1 MPDPGSFSGRAIS
14 HYRILEKLGGG
25 GMGVVY
31 KAEDTKLH
39 RFVALKFLPEELAA
53 NHQMLERFQREAQ
66 AASALDHPNIC
77 TIYEIG
83 EHEGRPFISMQFLE
97 GQTLKHRIAGRPL
110 PTEVLI
116 DLSLQISDALEAA
129 HAKGII
135 HRDIKPANL
144 FVTERGQAKILDF
157 GLAKQSPVGH
167 RVAEG
172 VGVSAMPTL
181 ATGEELLT
189 TPGSALGTVAYMS
202 PEQARGEELDAR
214 TDIFSLGVV
223 LYEMATGRLAFSGN
237 TSAVVFNNILNGTPV
252 SPTRLNPELPDEFG
266 HILDKALEKDRK
278 LRYQSA
284 ADLHADLARLKR
296 DTSTQKVAAASGARA
311 SATFTRKWVMAGV
324 AAGVLLLLG
333 LTWKFVA
340 WPGSSRTS
348 GTPKALAVV
357 AIENLTQDQTL
368 EWMDSGVVELLTT
381 NLAQARQLDVISTE
395 RVRGLILRRVKDGG
409 RLPADEPPDVAQEA
423 HADWFLSGALL
434 KVGEGLRLD
443 LRVQDTA
450 TGQVLFADKVE
461 GENAQAVFSMADKA
475 TEGILAGLLPGE
487 ARTQPSVTASLTSN
501 VEALHAYEEGLKYGD
516 RLLVDQATASF
527 RRAIELDPQFVMAHF
542 ELGNSFRA
550 SSQLP
555 AARREIARAAEL
567 SERLPVPRQQ
577 KIRIRA
583 GQLAFDDKLE
593 EAGQVLQGAVQEF
606 PREIQLRIDLAGGR
620 EAQWRQEEAKSI
632 FEDALRLDEHNPGA
646 LNLLAYA
653 DGWLG
658 DVSGASAAL
667 DKYAAL
673 LPANDPNPTDTR
685 GDVLAVNGR
694 MEEAAAEYQ
703 KNARV
708 NPDFTFSASPSKL
721 SLAYLYQGKYS
732 LAEAVAQENYR
743 KSKGLERAT
752 VVAALGDIE
761 AGRGRLDQAAVRYEE
776 AARDAAAEQ
785 PLGSLS
791 FLAKAAQVY
800 FEQGQPE
807 QALAVAR
814 RNSGPAAHCVSGLA
828 SLVSKNN
835 ALAEKE
841 FAACQGALTPLAGE
855 YQAGEVVAV
864 SRLLAAGYAK
874 QWQGVISDSGQIP
887 DQRQDAIALT
897 VGCAYLEAGNFAE
910 AEKWLRLNLK
920 VQRMW
925 NNSDAVASSSFL
937 SYSLTQFYL
946 GRVLEQS
953 GKKTEASNAYQ
964 EFLSHFENSTAK
976 LPQIAEAREALKR
989 LM

>member
-1 MPDPGSFSGRAIS
+1 MPDPGSFSGRTIS

-39 RFVALKFLPEELAA
+39 RFVALKFLPEDLVA

-83 EHEGRPFISMQFLE
+83 EHEGKPFISMQFLE

-116 DLSLQISDALEAA
+116 DLSLQISDALQAA
-129 HAKGII
+129 HAKGIV

-157 GLAKQSPVGH
+157 GLAKQSSVGH
-167 RVAEG
+167 RVVEG
-172 VGVSAMPTL
+172 AGVSAMPTL
-181 ATGEELLT
+181 ATSEELLT

-237 TSAVVFNNILNGTPV
+237 TSAVVFNSILNGTPV
-252 SPTRLNPELPDEFG
+252 SATRLNPDLPDEFG

-296 DTSTQKVAAASGARA
+296 DTSTQKVAAASGARVSA
-311 SATFTRKWVMAGV
+311 SLPRKWLIAGV

-333 LTWKFVA
+333 LVWKFA
-340 WPGSSRTS
+340 GWPGGSRTS
-348 GTPKALAVV
+348 GAPKALAVV
-357 AIENLTQDQTL
+357 AIENLTQDSSL

-381 NLAQARQLDVISTE
+381 NLAQAKQLDVISTE

-409 RLPADEPPDVAQEA
+409 HLPAGEARDVAQEA
-423 HADWFLSGALL
+423 HAEWFLSGALL
-434 KVGEGLRLD
+434 KVGQGLRLD

-475 TEGILAGLLPGE
+475 TEGILTGLLPGE
-487 ARTQPSVTASLTSN
+487 RRVQPNVTASLTSN
-501 VEALHAYEEGLKYGD
+501 VEALHAYEEGLKYND
-516 RLLVDQATASF
+516 RVLLDQAAASF

-542 ELGNSFRA
+542 ELANSLGAA
-550 SSQLP
+550 SGLP
-555 AARREIARAAEL
+555 LARREMARAAEL
-567 SERLPVPRQQ
+567 AERLPIPRQQ

-583 GQLAFDDKLE
+583 GQLVLDDKQE
-593 EAGQVLQGAVQEF
+593 EAAQILQGAVREF
-606 PREIQLRIDLAGGR
+606 PREIRLRMDLAGTRGS
-620 EAQWRQEEAKSI
+620 QWRYEEAKSAL
-632 FEDALRLDEHNPGA
+632 EDALRLDEHNASA
-646 LNLLAYA
+646 LNFLAYA
-653 DGWLG
+653 DGWTG
-658 DVSGASAAL
+658 DVSGAIATL

-673 LPANDPNPTDTR
+673 LPPNDPNPIDTR

-703 KNARV
+703 KNTRM
-708 NPDFTFSASPSKL
+708 NPEFTDSAHKL
-721 SLAYLYQGKYS
+721 SLAYLHQGKYS
-732 LAEAVAQENYR
+732 LAEAVAQEGYR
-743 KSKGLERAT
+743 KSKGSERA
-752 VVAALGDIE
+752 AAAGVLGDIE
-761 AGRGRLDQAAVRYEE
+761 TGRGRLDQAAARYEE
-776 AARDAAAEQ
+776 AARDIATVH
-785 PLGSLS
+785 PLDSLS
-791 FLAKAAQVY
+791 FLGKGAQLY
-800 FEQGQPE
+800 FAQGQPE

-814 RNSGPAAHCVSGLA
+814 RNAGPAARCVTGLA
-828 SLVSKNN
+828 YLQLKNT
-835 ALAEKE
+835 AVAEKE
-841 FAACQGALTPLAGE
+841 FAACQGGLTPLVGGYLAGE
-855 YQAGEVVAV
+855 LVAV
-864 SRLLAAGYAK
+864 QHLLAAGYRK
-874 QWQGVISDSGQIP
+874 QWQEVTSESAQIP
-887 DQRQDAIALT
+887 DQRRDALALT
-897 VGCAYLEAGNFAE
+897 LGCAYLETGNLAE
-910 AEKWLRLNLK
+910 AEKWLRFNLK
-920 VQRMW
+920 AQRFW
-925 NNSDAVASSSFL
+925 QNSGPIASSSFL
-937 SYSLTQFYL
+937 SYSLAQFYL
-946 GRVLEQS
+946 GRVLEQR
-953 GKKTEASNAYQ
+953 GQKTESSNAYQ

-976 LPQIAEAREALKR
+976 LPEIAEARAALKR